1 MAGELLLLEKVPSV
15 DKLLFTTNSAGGQT
29 SQFQLSSDGTFSG
42 SSGSP
47 ATGNYSL
54 NIYSPGASMV
64 QLNYG
69 SGPFTGAFGWL
80 QLNYDSIA
88 TGSYKLSIFDGAA
101 NLLATERGNFGQQ

>member
-1 MAGELLLLEKVPSV
+1 
-15 DKLLFTTNSAGGQT
+15 
-29 SQFQLSSDGTFSG
+29 
-42 SSGSP
+42 
-47 ATGNYSL
+47 
-54 NIYSPGASMV
+54 MV